1 VSKHRLVCIIALVGS
16 FTLLLSGCNNAGGL
30 QDKLY
35 AGEEWTNVIE
45 PDNNTPTLKNDQFS
59 LFLEPGMAVRVEDH
73 KTNVTWSTNAQTVTD
88 TASTNNQFTL
98 KYYDASGTVLQ
109 MSSQTDSVDKNQA
122 QAYIVGESLC
132 VRYRLGD
139 YEKTVDD
146 VPSVLSDKRFQEL
159 FISKLDANGK
169 AEMEDYYK
177 YYENEKA
184 WRIKSKGKNNFKNIL
199 RIMIDVGYTEE
210 NLAEDNTEYGL
221 ATDATS
227 KAFFTIVLKYE
238 LGADG
243 LVVSAPSEFIEFSSD
258 YPPYEISLLEGFGKQ
273 KQGSEGYIFVPDG
286 SGALMH
292 FARSYQD
299 RTELALP
306 VYGLDLTQTSNVL
319 QNNKQDNE
327 KVLLPVFGM
336 KDGDGVFMAVMD
348 GAESKATI
356 HAHKAGEYFSRNAVY
371 ASFRLIDRDK
381 VYLSGNDSHSANV
394 LVFEKQLFDKD
405 CRVEYCFLKQDSDYV
420 DMAITY
426 RNRLAKAGKLSP
438 GESSVS
444 NNVPLLVETLD
455 GLVGYK
461 NFLGVSYTGVISMT
475 SYAENREIMADLL
488 KSGITN
494 LDWKLTG
501 WFNEGYYHDYISKIK
516 LQKELGDRKQLD
528 ETIEYAKANGINVYP
543 DVEFQTFAKSSLGFI
558 PLRDASRGLDFSSV
572 QIPVLS
578 LAQQAENSG
587 SGLVPAK
594 LHVRSPGKIQELT
607 DRFLKSYKSLNIDG
621 ISLRSSGSALY
632 SDFNE
637 KNTIDRVDSQD
648 IMIQHLATVKNTV
661 KNVMLSE
668 AFAYALPY
676 ASAITEMPLGSSNFS
691 TTDEDVPFVQIVLH
705 GNTTMYGDAMNLVPN
720 SSQYLLKSIEYGVF
734 LHYQLTAC
742 ESSNLKNTEYTTN
755 YSSNYTDWKKSLIS
769 SYTKVNNALSKV
781 GNARISDHHSVMD
794 KVYCTEYDN
803 GVRVYVN
810 YSSVDKTVEDGIVPA
825 SGFFVAQKT

>member
-1 VSKHRLVCIIALVGS
+1 
-16 FTLLLSGCNNAGGL
+16 
-30 QDKLY
+30 
-35 AGEEWTNVIE
+35 
-45 PDNNTPTLKNDQFS
+45 
-59 LFLEPGMAVRVEDH
+59 
-73 KTNVTWSTNAQTVTD
+73 
-88 TASTNNQFTL
+88 
-98 KYYDASGTVLQ
+98 
-109 MSSQTDSVDKNQA
+109 
-122 QAYIVGESLC
+122 
-132 VRYRLGD
+132 
-139 YEKTVDD
+139 
-146 VPSVLSDKRFQEL
+146 
-159 FISKLDANGK
+159 
-169 AEMEDYYK
+169 
-177 YYENEKA
+177 
-184 WRIKSKGKNNFKNIL
+184 
-199 RIMIDVGYTEE
+199 
-210 NLAEDNTEYGL
+210 
-221 ATDATS
+221 
-227 KAFFTIVLKYE
+227 
-238 LGADG
+238 
-243 LVVSAPSEFIEFSSD
+243 
-258 YPPYEISLLEGFGKQ
+258 
-273 KQGSEGYIFVPDG
+273 
-286 SGALMH
+286 
-292 FARSYQD
+292 
-299 RTELALP
+299 
-306 VYGLDLTQTSNVL
+306 
-319 QNNKQDNE
+319 
-327 KVLLPVFGM
+327 
-336 KDGDGVFMAVMD
+336 
-348 GAESKATI
+348 
-356 HAHKAGEYFSRNAVY
+356 
-371 ASFRLIDRDK
+371 
-381 VYLSGNDSHSANV
+381 
-394 LVFEKQLFDKD
+394 
-405 CRVEYCFLKQDSDYV
+405 
-420 DMAITY
+420 
-426 RNRLAKAGKLSP
+426 
-438 GESSVS
+438 
-444 NNVPLLVETLD
+444 
-455 GLVGYK
+455 
-461 NFLGVSYTGVISMT
+461 MT

-516 LQKELGDRKQLD
+516 LQKELGDRKQFD

-621 ISLRSSGSALY
+621 ISLRSSGNALY